1 MPSRT
6 VRTIVTG
13 QQVVTATPELTVEKA
28 ARLMQEKGIGALPV
42 IERGRLV
49 GIFTERDGLFRVLAE
64 GLPAGKTTLAEV
76 MTRDPHTIHP
86 DKPVR
91 NALMMMHEGGYR
103 HVPVVE
109 RGQLLGM
116 VSARD
121 ALDPELD
128 EFGTEM
134 LNREHISQIL

>member
-1 MPSRT
+1 MPGRT
-6 VRTIVTG
+6 VRAVVTG
-13 QQVVTATPELTVEKA
+13 QRVITATPDTSVDEA
-28 ARLMQEKGIGALPV
+28 ARLMREHGVGALPV
-42 IERGRLV
+42 VHAGRLA
-49 GIFTERDGLFRVLAE
+49 GIFTERDALFRVLAE
-64 GLPAGKTTLAEV
+64 AMPPRRTPLAAV
-76 MTRDPHTIHP
+76 MTRDPRTIHP

-109 RGQLLGM
+109 DGRLLGM

-128 EFGTEM
+128 ELGAEL
-134 LNREHISQIL
+134 LNREHIAQIL

>member
-1 MPSRT
+1 MSSRT
-6 VRTIVTG
+6 VRAVVAG
-13 QQVVTATPELTVEKA
+13 QRVVTATPDMTVEKA
-28 ARLMQEKGIGALPV
+28 ARLMHEHGVGALPV
-42 IERGRLV
+42 LEAGRLV

-64 GLPAGKTTLAEV
+64 ALPPRKTTLAAV
-76 MTRDPHTIHP
+76 MTRDPRTIHP

-109 RGQLLGM
+109 NGRLLGM

-128 EFGTEM
+128 EFSAEM

>member
-6 VRTIVTG
+6 VRTVVTG
-13 QQVVTATPELTVEKA
+13 QRVVTATPDLTVEKA
-28 ARLMQEKGIGALPV
+28 ARLMHEHGVGALPV
-42 IERGRLV
+42 VAAGKLV

-64 GLPAGKTTLAEV
+64 GLPARKTKLAEV

-91 NALMMMHEGGYR
+91 NALLMMHEGGYR

-109 RGQLLGM
+109 GGWLLGM

-128 EFGTEM
+128 EFGAEM
-134 LNREHISQIL
+134 LHREHLSRVL

>member
-1 MPSRT
+1 MPSRS
-6 VRTIVTG
+6 VRAVVTG
-13 QQVVTATPELTVEKA
+13 QRVVTAGPDMPVDKA
-28 ARLMQEKGIGALPV
+28 ARLMHEHGVGALPV
-42 IERGRLV
+42 VQAGRLI

-64 GLPAGKTTLAEV
+64 GLSARKTTLADV

-109 RGQLLGM
+109 QGRLLGM

-128 EFGTEM
+128 EFSAEM
-134 LNREHISQIL
+134 LKREHISQIL

>member
-6 VRTIVTG
+6 VRAVVAG
-13 QQVVTATPELTVEKA
+13 QRVVTATPDLTVEKA
-28 ARLMQEKGIGALPV
+28 AHLMQEHGVGALPV
-42 IERGRLV
+42 VEGGRLI

-64 GLPAGKTTLAEV
+64 GLPARRTTLARV
-76 MTRDPHTIHP
+76 MTANPHTIHP

-109 RGQLLGM
+109 GGRLLGM
-116 VSARD
+116 VSVRD

-128 EFGTEM
+128 EFGAEM
-134 LNREHISQIL
+134 LNREHLSRIL